1 MACTIM
7 LPDRLHSG
15 KANDLIQ
22 LLANHS
28 GQDITIDG
36 RKVLSV
42 GARAAEILMRF
53 QQFCLSSGHSFQ
65 IEASADFKED
75 LRLLGMAGALLG
87 EEQPL

>member
-15 KANDLIQ
+15 KAAELIQ
-22 LLANHS
+22 LLSDNI

-42 GARAAEILMRF
+42 GARAAEILWRF
-53 QQFCLSSGHSFQ
+53 QRFCLSSGYMFQ
-65 IEASADFKED
+65 IEASSDFEDD
-75 LRLLGMAGALLG
+75 LRLLGMAALLG
-87 EEQPL
+87 KEQSL